1 MWKCI
6 RCEKENKDTAEI
18 CTECGHGRT
27 MDYVQHRTLSK
38 ISAKLAKNW
47 KISRNTEK
55 EIKKLNNENRKKI
68 QDLKKKYR
76 QTQLQAKKDATKE
89 TPNENRKNAEE
100 VIQKKLSSLRSSVAF
115 MKDEISKEQDEINT
129 LHGTIE
135 ERTKMVDKDAK
146 ADKILTTIAW
156 IITISLFLY
165 IVYRYGF
172 DGRWA
177 AVGEFFGGMSDW
189 VKFEGTLSI
198 GDILK
203 VVLVIIVF
211 GGIILFAIAMSGIW
225 LLAAVP
231 AGIIGLIIELLIGRF
246 IGTVSDETLKQ
257 AKTERDNAQ
266 NSIDKK
272 KNEINSIYQKIA
284 PLQKQISKIEGSM
297 SILTDNLS
305 RVLPEHMSEELERWT
320 RRGNKVDFI
329 FCMSRKFRKTHFSPR
344 GESCGDFCR

>member
-38 ISAKLAKNW
+38 ISAKLEKNW

-203 VVLVIIVF
+203 VVLVIIVS

-257 AKTERDNAQ
+257 AETERDNAQ
-266 NSIDKK
+266 KSIDKK

-284 PLQKQISKIEGSM
+284 SSQKQISKIESSM
-297 SILTDNLS
+297 STLTDNLS
-305 RVLPEHMSEELERWT
+305 RVLPEHMSEKLERWT
-320 RRGNKVDFI
+320 R
-329 FCMSRKFRKTHFSPR
+329 
-344 GESCGDFCR
+344 

>member
-55 EIKKLNNENRKKI
+55 EIEKLNNENRKKI

-76 QTQLQAKKDATKE
+76 QTQLQAKKDAT
-89 TPNENRKNAEE
+89 RKNAEE

-284 PLQKQISKIEGSM
+284 PLEKQISKIEGSM

-320 RRGNKVDFI
+320 R
-329 FCMSRKFRKTHFSPR
+329 
-344 GESCGDFCR
+344 

>member
-27 MDYVQHRTLSK
+27 MDYIQHRTLSK

-203 VVLVIIVF
+203 CVLVIIVF
-211 GGIILFAIAMSGIW
+211 GGIILFAIAISGIW

-231 AGIIGLIIELLIGRF
+231 TGIIGLIIELLIGRF

-284 PLQKQISKIEGSM
+284 SSQKQISKIESSM
-297 SILTDNLS
+297 STLTDNLS

-320 RRGNKVDFI
+320 R
-329 FCMSRKFRKTHFSPR
+329 
-344 GESCGDFCR
+344 

>member
-55 EIKKLNNENRKKI
+55 EIEKLNNENRKKI

-76 QTQLQAKKDATKE
+76 QTQLQAKKDAT
-89 TPNENRKNAEE
+89 RKNAEE

-203 VVLVIIVF
+203 VVLVIIVS
-211 GGIILFAIAMSGIW
+211 GGIMLFAIAMSGIW

-257 AKTERDNAQ
+257 AETERDNAQ
-266 NSIDKK
+266 KSIDKK

-284 PLQKQISKIEGSM
+284 SSQKQISKIESSM
-297 SILTDNLS
+297 STLTDNLS

-320 RRGNKVDFI
+320 R
-329 FCMSRKFRKTHFSPR
+329 
-344 GESCGDFCR
+344 

>member
-55 EIKKLNNENRKKI
+55 EIEKLNNENRKKI

-76 QTQLQAKKDATKE
+76 QTQLQAKKDAT
-89 TPNENRKNAEE
+89 RKNAEE

-135 ERTKMVDKDAK
+135 ERTKLIDKDAK

-172 DGRWA
+172 GGRWA

-189 VKFEGTLSI
+189 VKVWGTLSI

-203 VVLVIIVF
+203 CVLVIIVF
-211 GGIILFAIAMSGIW
+211 GGIILFAIAISGIW

-246 IGTVSDETLKQ
+246 IGTVSDETLK
-257 AKTERDNAQ
+257 
-266 NSIDKK
+266 
-272 KNEINSIYQKIA
+272 NEINSIYQKIA
-284 PLQKQISKIEGSM
+284 SLEKQISKIESSM
-297 SILTDNLS
+297 STLTDNLS
-305 RVLPEHMSEELERWT
+305 RVLPEHMSEKLERWT
-320 RRGNKVDFI
+320 R
-329 FCMSRKFRKTHFSPR
+329 
-344 GESCGDFCR
+344 

>member
-27 MDYVQHRTLSK
+27 MDYMRHRTLAK
-38 ISAKLAKNW
+38 IPAKLAKNW

-55 EIKKLNNENRKKI
+55 EIEKLNNENRKKI

-76 QTQLQAKKDATKE
+76 QTQLQAKKDAT
-89 TPNENRKNAEE
+89 RKNAEE

-135 ERTKMVDKDAK
+135 ERTKLIDKDAK

-172 DGRWA
+172 GGRWA

-189 VKFEGTLSI
+189 VKVWGTLSI

-203 VVLVIIVF
+203 CVLVIIVS
-211 GGIILFAIAMSGIW
+211 GGIILFAIAISGIW

-257 AKTERDNAQ
+257 AETERDNAQ
-266 NSIDKK
+266 KSIDKK

-284 PLQKQISKIEGSM
+284 SSQKQISKIESSM
-297 SILTDNLS
+297 STLTDNLS

-320 RRGNKVDFI
+320 R
-329 FCMSRKFRKTHFSPR
+329 
-344 GESCGDFCR
+344 

>member
-55 EIKKLNNENRKKI
+55 EIEKLNNENRKKI

-76 QTQLQAKKDATKE
+76 QTQLQAKKDAT
-89 TPNENRKNAEE
+89 RKNAEE

-135 ERTKMVDKDAK
+135 ERTKLIDKDAK

-172 DGRWA
+172 GGRWA

-203 VVLVIIVF
+203 VVLVIIVS

-257 AKTERDNAQ
+257 AETERDNAQ
-266 NSIDKK
+266 KSIDKK

-284 PLQKQISKIEGSM
+284 SSQKQISKIESSM
-297 SILTDNLS
+297 STLTDNLS

-320 RRGNKVDFI
+320 R
-329 FCMSRKFRKTHFSPR
+329 
-344 GESCGDFCR
+344 

>member
-27 MDYVQHRTLSK
+27 MDYMRHRTLAK
-38 ISAKLAKNW
+38 IPAKLAKNW

-55 EIKKLNNENRKKI
+55 EIEKLNNENRKKI

-76 QTQLQAKKDATKE
+76 QTQLQAKKDAT
-89 TPNENRKNAEE
+89 RKNAEE

-135 ERTKMVDKDAK
+135 ERTKLIDKDAK

-156 IITISLFLY
+156 IITISLCLY

-172 DGRWA
+172 GGRWA

-189 VKFEGTLSI
+189 VKVWGTLSI

-203 VVLVIIVF
+203 CVLVIIVF
-211 GGIILFAIAMSGIW
+211 GGIILFAIAISGIW

-284 PLQKQISKIEGSM
+284 SLEKQISKIESSM
-297 SILTDNLS
+297 STLTDNLS
-305 RVLPEHMSEELERWT
+305 RVLPEHMSEKLERWT
-320 RRGNKVDFI
+320 R
-329 FCMSRKFRKTHFSPR
+329 
-344 GESCGDFCR
+344 

>member
-115 MKDEISKEQDEINT
+115 MKDEISKEQDEING
-129 LHGTIE
+129 LHVVVEEQNKLIE
-135 ERTKMVDKDAK
+135 KDIK
-146 ADKILTTIAW
+146 ADKKVTTIAAVIAAT
-156 IITISLFLY
+156 IIISLLVY
-165 IVYRYGF
+165 IVYRYRF
-172 DGRWA
+172 NGRWT
-177 AVGEFFGGMSDW
+177 AVEECVNLGNW
-189 VKFEGTLSI
+189 TTP
-198 GDILK
+198 IL
-203 VVLVIIVF
+203 I
-211 GGIILFAIAMSGIW
+211 FAIVMCD
-225 LLAAVP
+225 
-231 AGIIGLIIELLIGRF
+231 IGLASDLEECDYLVFDIFVRIIDLLIGRF
-246 IGTVSDETLKQ
+246 IRTVSDETLKQ
-257 AKTERDNAQ
+257 AKTGRDNAQ

-284 PLQKQISKIEGSM
+284 SSQKQISKIESSM
-297 SILTDNLS
+297 STLTDNLS

-320 RRGNKVDFI
+320 R
-329 FCMSRKFRKTHFSPR
+329 
-344 GESCGDFCR
+344 

>member
-38 ISAKLAKNW
+38 ISAKLEKNW

-55 EIKKLNNENRKKI
+55 EIKKINNENRKKI

-203 VVLVIIVF
+203 VVLVIIVS

-257 AKTERDNAQ
+257 AETERDNAQ
-266 NSIDKK
+266 KSIDKK

-284 PLQKQISKIEGSM
+284 SSQKQISKIESSM
-297 SILTDNLS
+297 STLTDNLS

-320 RRGNKVDFI
+320 R
-329 FCMSRKFRKTHFSPR
+329 
-344 GESCGDFCR
+344 

>member
-55 EIKKLNNENRKKI
+55 EIEKLNNENRKKI

-76 QTQLQAKKDATKE
+76 QTQLQAKKDAT
-89 TPNENRKNAEE
+89 RKNAEE

-135 ERTKMVDKDAK
+135 ERTKLIDKDAK

-172 DGRWA
+172 GGRWA

-189 VKFEGTLSI
+189 VKVWGTLSI

-203 VVLVIIVF
+203 CVLVIIVF
-211 GGIILFAIAMSGIW
+211 GGIILFAIAISGIW

-246 IGTVSDETLKQ
+246 IGTVSDETLKR

-284 PLQKQISKIEGSM
+284 SSQKQISKIESSM
-297 SILTDNLS
+297 STLTDNLS

-320 RRGNKVDFI
+320 R
-329 FCMSRKFRKTHFSPR
+329 
-344 GESCGDFCR
+344 

>member
-27 MDYVQHRTLSK
+27 MDYMRHRTLAK
-38 ISAKLAKNW
+38 IPAKLAKNW

-55 EIKKLNNENRKKI
+55 KIEKLNNENRKKI

-89 TPNENRKNAEE
+89 TSNENRKNAEE

-135 ERTKMVDKDAK
+135 ERTKLIDKDAK

-172 DGRWA
+172 GGRWA

-189 VKFEGTLSI
+189 VKVEGTLSI

-203 VVLVIIVF
+203 GVLVIIVF

-257 AKTERDNAQ
+257 ARTERDNTQ

-284 PLQKQISKIEGSM
+284 SLEKQISKIESSM
-297 SILTDNLS
+297 STLTDNLS

-320 RRGNKVDFI
+320 R
-329 FCMSRKFRKTHFSPR
+329 
-344 GESCGDFCR
+344 

>member
-89 TPNENRKNAEE
+89 TSNENRKNAEE

-115 MKDEISKEQDEINT
+115 MKDEILKEQDEINT

-146 ADKILTTIAW
+146 ANKIITIIAW
-156 IITISLFLY
+156 IIAIFLSVYLPYIATEGDSVQFCLFKP
-165 IVYRYGF
+165 G
-172 DGRWA
+172 
-177 AVGEFFGGMSDW
+177 GGMNTDY
-189 VKFEGTLSI
+189 VVALIMMAPSI
-198 GDILK
+198 LI
-203 VVLVIIVF
+203 VIFGMFPGYAIIAAIVD
-211 GGIILFAIAMSGIW
+211 
-225 LLAAVP
+225 
-231 AGIIGLIIELLIGRF
+231 LLIGRF
-246 IGTVSDETLKQ
+246 IGKISYKTLKQ
-257 AKTERDNAQ
+257 AETERDNAQ
-266 NSIDKK
+266 KSIDKK

-284 PLQKQISKIEGSM
+284 SLEKQISKIEGSM

-320 RRGNKVDFI
+320 R
-329 FCMSRKFRKTHFSPR
+329 
-344 GESCGDFCR
+344 

>member
-38 ISAKLAKNW
+38 ISAKLEKNW

-135 ERTKMVDKDAK
+135 ERTKLIDKDAK

-203 VVLVIIVF
+203 VVLVIIVS
-211 GGIILFAIAMSGIW
+211 GGIILFAIAISGIW

-257 AKTERDNAQ
+257 AETERDNAQ
-266 NSIDKK
+266 KSIDKK

-284 PLQKQISKIEGSM
+284 SSQKQISKIESSM
-297 SILTDNLS
+297 STLTDNLS

-320 RRGNKVDFI
+320 R
-329 FCMSRKFRKTHFSPR
+329 
-344 GESCGDFCR
+344 

>member
-27 MDYVQHRTLSK
+27 LDYVQHRTLSK
-38 ISAKLAKNW
+38 ISAKLEKNW

-203 VVLVIIVF
+203 VVLVIIVS

-257 AKTERDNAQ
+257 AETERDNAQ
-266 NSIDKK
+266 KSIDKK

-284 PLQKQISKIEGSM
+284 SSQKQISKIESSM
-297 SILTDNLS
+297 STLTDNLS

-320 RRGNKVDFI
+320 R
-329 FCMSRKFRKTHFSPR
+329 
-344 GESCGDFCR
+344 

>member
-89 TPNENRKNAEE
+89 TPNENRKNAEK

-203 VVLVIIVF
+203 VVLVIIVS

-257 AKTERDNAQ
+257 AETERDNAQ
-266 NSIDKK
+266 KSIDKK

-284 PLQKQISKIEGSM
+284 SSQKQISKIESSM
-297 SILTDNLS
+297 STLTDNLS

-320 RRGNKVDFI
+320 R
-329 FCMSRKFRKTHFSPR
+329 
-344 GESCGDFCR
+344 